1 MQVEVNQDKEKSEA
15 ALKIV
20 ISGEE
25 LAPYIKKAA
34 EKLSREK
41 VLPGFRPGKAP
52 VNVVGGAFGEQRLL
66 NEAVEKAVPHFFVQA
81 VLDNNIDAIAR
92 PSITVDKLDKEEG
105 LVFTAKVAAL
115 PEVTLGDISAITVD
129 KKIINV
135 SDEDVEKELNFLA
148 KTRSNYLPVARPAQK
163 GDTVTIDFKVLME
176 GAVMEGGESK
186 NHPVH
191 LGEGHFASGFEEN
204 LIGIKAGEAREFDM
218 EFPEDFAKK
227 ALRGKKAHAKVLAHE
242 VQKQVVPEIN
252 DELARKLGKFKDLA
266 ALKYALKSN
275 LIQEKEHKERDRWRG
290 ELAEKLAGAAQF
302 THIHEVLIDKEI
314 DRMVEELKQMLAWQQ
329 KTLEAYL
336 ATKNKKLE
344 EVRAGMRPS
353 AERSVKV
360 GLALRAFST
369 QQNIEVEE
377 AEVEEKVNEYLKRFA
392 SPDKAKGKI
401 DPAELKENISF
412 MLRNQK
418 ALERLEEMAVIKMTN
433 DQ

>member
-1 MQVEVNQDKEKSEA
+1 MKVKVNKNKEGSETE
-15 ALKIV
+15 LKIA

-41 VLPGFRPGKAP
+41 ALRGFRPGKAP
-52 VNVVGGAFGEQRLL
+52 VNVVVEAFGEQRLL

-92 PSITVDKLDKEEG
+92 PSITVDKLGREEG
-105 LVFTAKVAAL
+105 LAFTAKAAVL
-115 PEVTLGDISAITVD
+115 PEVTLGDVSAITVE
-129 KKIINV
+129 KKVINV

-148 KTRSNYLPVARPAQK
+148 KTRSTYLDVARPAQK
-163 GDTVTIDFKVLME
+163 RDTITVDFKVLMG

-191 LGEGHFASGFEEN
+191 LGEGHFVSDFEKN
-204 LIGIKAGEAREFDM
+204 LIGIKAGETREFEM
-218 EFPEDFAKK
+218 GFPEDFAKK
-227 ALRGKKAHAKVLAHE
+227 ALRGKKAHAQVVAHG
-242 VQKQVVPEIN
+242 VQKRVVPEIN
-252 DELARKLGKFKDLA
+252 DELARKLGEFKDLA

-275 LIQEKEHKERDRWRG
+275 LIREKEHKERDRWRG
-290 ELAEKLAGAAQF
+290 ELAEKLAGVAQF
-302 THIHEVLIDKEI
+302 THIHDVLIDKEI
-314 DRMVEELKQMLAWQQ
+314 DRMIEELTQMLTWQQ
-329 KTLEAYL
+329 KTLGEYL
-336 ATKNKKLE
+336 ATKDKKLE

-369 QQNIEVEE
+369 QQNIEVAE
-377 AEVEEKVNEYLKRFA
+377 AEVEEKVNEYLKRLA
-392 SPDKAKGKI
+392 SPDKAKREI
-401 DPAELKENISF
+401 DPGELKENISF

-418 ALERLEEMAVIKMTN
+418 ALERLEEMATVKISN
-433 DQ
+433 

>member
-1 MQVEVNQDKEKSEA
+1 MEVEVKQDREKSEA
-15 ALKIV
+15 ELKIAV
-20 ISGEE
+20 RGEE
-25 LAPYIKKAA
+25 LAPYIKRAA

-41 VLPGFRPGKAP
+41 GLKGFRPGKAP
-52 VNVVGGAFGEQRLL
+52 VNVVVEAFGEQRLL
-66 NEAVEKAVPHFFVQA
+66 NEAGEKAVPHFFVQA

-92 PSITVDKLDKEEG
+92 PSITVDKLGREEG
-105 LVFTAKVAAL
+105 LAFTAKVAVL
-115 PEVTLGDISAITVD
+115 PEVTLGDVNAITVE
-129 KKIINV
+129 KKVINV

-163 GDTVTIDFKVLME
+163 GDTVTVDFKVLMG

-191 LGEGHFASGFEEN
+191 LGEGHFVFGFEEN

-275 LIQEKEHKERDRWRG
+275 LIREKEHKERDRWRG
-290 ELAEKLAGAAQF
+290 ELAEKLVGVAQF
-302 THIHEVLIDKEI
+302 THIHDVLIDKEI
-314 DRMVEELKQMLAWQQ
+314 DRMIEELRQMLTWQQ
-329 KTLEAYL
+329 KTLEEYL
-336 ATKNKKLE
+336 ATKGKKLE
-344 EVRAGMRPS
+344 EVRAGMRKS

-369 QQNIEVEE
+369 QQNIEVAE
-377 AEVEEKVNEYLKRFA
+377 AEITEKVDDYLKRFA
-392 SPDKAKGKI
+392 SPEKANRKI
-401 DPAELKENISF
+401 DAGELKENISF

-418 ALERLEEMAVIKMTN
+418 ALERLEEMATVKTSN
-433 DQ
+433 